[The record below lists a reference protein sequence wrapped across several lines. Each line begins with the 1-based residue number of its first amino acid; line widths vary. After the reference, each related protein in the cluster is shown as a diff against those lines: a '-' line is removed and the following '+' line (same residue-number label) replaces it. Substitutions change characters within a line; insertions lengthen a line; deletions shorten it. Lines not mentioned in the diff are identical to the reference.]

1 MSNYKL
7 ENERNF
13 RRTLLNG
20 ERITQ
25 AARLRHLSYMKTE
38 AKSTFANKWDIG
50 FVDISTMPR
59 PKGEIYKEDELFE
72 SQESPVVFEK
82 RIR

>member
-7 ENERNF
+7 ENERCF
-13 RRTLLNG
+13 RRDILNG
-20 ERITQ
+20 GRVTQ
-25 AARLRHLSYMKTE
+25 ASRLRHLSYMKTE

-50 FVDISTMPR
+50 FVDVSTMSR
-59 PKGEIYKEDELFE
+59 PLGKIYKDDDLFE